1 MKKILRYISIMFA
14 FVCAFLLKVDAHATG
29 LYTKLISPTG
39 IEEIENEL
47 VVVADVPEE
56 LQGELGFDCNV
67 KFIVTDFSGEYP
79 GTSFTVTM
87 QDVTNTVTQ
96 DFVIQRAASWA
107 NSDGNIPTITV
118 PAPTTYNITIS
129 GLDEGY
135 KLRDLATGNDIDSS
149 FAATNH
155 GEVIFSWEIVKDDS
169 FVNDSASENAE
180 VVVTDADAVEN
191 VVADNEEAEK
201 VYEEFLN
208 DISFIRDDPTWK
220 DFVELLDIP
229 INLDA
234 SSKIYAENVDV
245 GSRTEDEAIA
255 EFKEMPSFDRMLWDT
270 TYLFLADMITKGN
283 FADASNYEA
292 VIGHTASATYY
303 ISVTGERNDRDK
315 VLAAYEKLYQWQVD
329 YINTNGSPFNFI
341 NNRTYLEERGV
352 TPAQVEEKKE
362 DIEAVAEKEIE
373 MANKEIEQVINEDE
387 KDKEESL
394 WGGVLDSLSKNLITF
409 VLLLGLAGALGY
421 VMYLKKKNNY
431 SEEIHEK

>member
-1 MKKILRYISIMFA
+1 MKKASRTIAFIFTFA
-14 FVCAFLLKVDAHATG
+14 CLFLFKIDSHATG
-29 LYTKLISPTG
+29 LYTKLVSPTMT
-39 IEEIENEL
+39 EDEL
-47 VVVADVPEE
+47 LAAAEAPGE

-107 NSDGNIPTITV
+107 NPDGNVPTITV

-129 GLDEGY
+129 GLEEGY
-135 KLRDLATGNDIDSS
+135 KLRDLATGNDIDYS

-155 GEVIFSWEIVKDDS
+155 GEVVFSWEIVKIDGATS
-169 FVNDSASENAE
+169 NAAVE
-180 VVVTDADAVEN
+180 ETDEIITDTNAVEN
-191 VVADNEEAEK
+191 VFADNQDAEK

-208 DISFIRDDPTWK
+208 DISFIKDDPTWK
-220 DFVELLDIP
+220 DFVELLDVP

-245 GSRTEDEAIA
+245 GSKTEDEAIA
-255 EFKEMPSFDRMLWDT
+255 EFKEMSSFDKMLWDT

-283 FADASNYEA
+283 YADASNYEA
-292 VIGHTASATYY
+292 VIEHTASATYY
-303 ISVTGERNDRDK
+303 ISTTGERTDKDK
-315 VLAAYEKLYQWQVD
+315 VLAAYEKLYKWQVD
-329 YINTNGSPFNFI
+329 YITANGSPFNFI

-352 TPAQVEEKKE
+352 TQEQVNENTDEV
-362 DIEAVAEKEIE
+362 EAVAEKEIE
-373 MANKEIEQVINEDE
+373 EANKEIEQVINEDE
-387 KDKEESL
+387 DSKEESL